1 MAETLDEKTRAIL
14 TIYLREVRTLPNE
27 AAKRQRF
34 AALLGELFP
43 GQNVLTEF
51 ARGAE
56 RLIRIKTADGTR
68 RGYADAYYGNAV
80 IEFEN
85 SLDATLAAAEQQ
97 LREYV
102 SGLWAKKGENPR
114 NLTAIACD
122 GIEWRI
128 YHPRLRGGAGS
139 PPQPGDVTLEFP
151 REIRLAEGR
160 LGDFWLWLN
169 QVLFRPQQVP
179 PTAARFQ
186 IDFDTLSPL
195 YVGTMAALS
204 GAWESAEREPESRLA
219 FETWQ
224 KYLTVT
230 YGGLPDPAD
239 PRLRVLFLKHTYLCS
254 LARLLVWA
262 ALSKGKHSKP
272 LRNVAQDVLSG
283 AFFQS
288 AGLANLVEDDFFHWI
303 RRPGPAA
310 VLAGSWER
318 ILAHVLDYDLAA
330 LNEDVLKGVYQ
341 QLIDPEDRHDL
352 GEYYTPDWLC
362 ERIVAELLPT
372 LGFKPILDPS
382 CGSGSFLRAAIARYK
397 AANPEAKGE
406 AGLRKFLENV
416 QGIDIHPVAVT
427 IARATYVL
435 ALGPLA
441 KAARRPIQIPVYL
454 ADSLFLPREVE
465 ADLLDKLRGI
475 EVTYGQRPG
484 ARTVV
489 VPEDLIRAPKLF
501 DEAIAAC
508 AAVAEDHAATGKETR
523 GTLANHLAQAVPD
536 LGRMLRHDAILDA
549 LWQFAEGLAGL
560 IRDRRNSIWAFIVR
574 NSYRPA
580 MLRAQFDVI
589 VGNPP
594 WLSYRYIADPEYQA
608 EIKKRAVEDYRIA
621 PKSQRLFT
629 QMELATVFLA
639 HAMAIFARPGAR
651 IGFVM
656 PRGVLSADQHQNL
669 ILRKYRAPS
678 SNPKGTFRLTG
689 YWDLVDVAPLFNVP
703 ACVLFGERA
712 EKPGDPSDALA
723 AALWSGNLPE
733 RNVTWPV
740 AKQDLTAR
748 DAEARVIYLGSRC
761 AISTEKGAEAK
772 AKPSPYQ
779 KAFKNGATIYPRGFY
794 FVTVKE
800 MDGAPD
806 PNRSYWLETDPVQ
819 ARHAKAPY
827 RDLEMAGLVEGQ
839 FLFFAAISR
848 HVLPFAIVGPATV
861 VLPLDRGPEG
871 LRLLTPEIL
880 SQRGL
885 RGAGKWFRQA
895 EEIWRAKRGAKA
907 DRQSIYECLDYQG
920 KLTAQNLD
928 ERHNVLYTAEGSNV
942 AAAYFDRA
950 SLPLP
955 LFVEHVLYRAP
966 FETADECHYLA
977 AVLNSAAANAA
988 IKPFQARGL
997 MGPRHIQKKVLDVP
1011 IPRFDPHDA
1020 AHRRLAELGA
1030 QAHAE
1035 AARIAPRLTPS
1046 RLLGR
1051 QRSEMRKALGTIL
1064 AEIDA
1069 IVGQILG

>member
-14 TIYLREVRTLPNE
+14 TAYLREVRTLPNE

-43 GQNVLTEF
+43 GQKILTEF

-68 RGYADAYYGNAV
+68 RGYADNYYGNAI
-80 IEFEN
+80 IEFED
-85 SLDATLAAAEQQ
+85 SLDATLAVAEKQ

-102 SGLWAKKGENPR
+102 SGLWAKKGEDPR
-114 NLTAIACD
+114 NLTAIASD

-128 YHPRLRGGAGS
+128 YHPRLREGAGS

-151 REIRLAEGR
+151 REIRLAEGS

-186 IDFDTLSPL
+186 IDFGTLSPL
-195 YVGTMAALS
+195 YLETMAALS
-204 GAWESAEREPESRLA
+204 GAWESAKREPESRLA

-224 KYLTVT
+224 KYLAVT
-230 YGGLPDPAD
+230 YGGLPDPTD

-262 ALSKGKHSKP
+262 ALSKGKATKA
-272 LRNVAQDVLSG
+272 LGKVAQDVLSG
-283 AFFQS
+283 EYFQS

-303 RRPGPAA
+303 RRHGAA
-310 VLAGSWER
+310 AALAPFWQR

-330 LNEDVLKGVYQ
+330 LDEDVLKGVYQ

-362 ERIVAELLPT
+362 ERIVAEMLPK
-372 LGFKPILDPS
+372 LGFKPVLDPS

-397 AANPEAKGE
+397 AANPEAKGA

-484 ARTVV
+484 ARKVV
-489 VPEDLIRAPKLF
+489 MPEDLIRAPKLF

-523 GTLANHLAQAVPD
+523 RTLANHLAQAVPD
-536 LGRMLRHDAILDA
+536 LGRMLHHDAILDA

-580 MLRAQFDVI
+580 MLRGQFDVI
-589 VGNPP
+589 IGNPP
-594 WLSYRYIADPEYQA
+594 WLSYRYIADPEYQG
-608 EIKKRAVEDYRIA
+608 EIKKRAVDDYRIA
-621 PKSQRLFT
+621 PKSQKLFT
-629 QMELATVFLA
+629 QMELATVFMA
-639 HAMAIFARPGAR
+639 HAMAVFARPGAR

-678 SNPKGTFRLTG
+678 SNPKGTFLLTG
-689 YWDLVDVAPLFNVP
+689 YWDLVGVAPLFNVP

-712 EKPGDPSDALA
+712 EKPGDPSDGLA
-723 AALWSGNLPE
+723 AVLWNGNLPE
-733 RNVTWPV
+733 RNATWPV
-740 AKQDLTAR
+740 AKQTLTAR
-748 DAEARVIYLGSRC
+748 AAEARVIYLGSRC
-761 AISTEKGAEAK
+761 AISTEKGAAMQAE
-772 AKPSPYQ
+772 PSPYQ
-779 KAFKNGATIYPRGFY
+779 KEFRQGATIVPRSFY
-794 FVTVKE
+794 FVRANDL
-800 MDGAPD
+800 DGAPD
-806 PNRSYWLETDPVQ
+806 PERSYWIETDPVQ
-819 ARHAKAPY
+819 AREAKPPY
-827 RDLEMAGLVEGQ
+827 QDVALSGLMEGR
-839 FLFFAAISR
+839 FLFSALIAKHI
-848 HVLPFAIVGPATV
+848 LPFAVLPPATV
-861 VLPLDRGPEG
+861 ALPIEVGAEG
-871 LRLLTPEIL
+871 LAVITADAMNQMGYRD
-880 SQRGL
+880 
-885 RGAGKWFRQA
+885 AAKWFRLA
-895 EEIWRAKRGAKA
+895 EAIWAEKRGNKA
-907 DRQSIYECLDYQG
+907 ERQSLYEWLDYQG
-920 KLTAQNLD
+920 KLTAQD
-928 ERHNVLYTAEGSNV
+928 FGQRHLVLYNTSGTNV
-942 AAAYFDRA
+942 AAACPPPTMR
-950 SLPLP
+950 PLADAT
-955 LFVEHVLYRAP
+955 LYWAALA
-966 FETADECHYLA
+966 TADEANYVCA
-977 AVLNSAAANAA
+977 ILNSATVNNA
-988 IKPFQARGL
+988 IKPFQARGFT
-997 MGPRHIQKKVLDVP
+997 GAQRHVHKKLLEVP
-1011 IPRFDPHDA
+1011 IPRFDA
-1020 AHRRLAELGA
+1020 REARHRRLAELGA
-1030 QAHAE
+1030 RANADS
-1035 AARIAPRLTPS
+1035 ARIAPTLTSS

-1064 AEIDA
+1064 AEIDG